1 MNPKLR
7 AALPTLLDIVI
18 PIAGYYILSRC
29 GVSDFWALTLSGGAT
44 AVWALVNT
52 LRRGRLDG
60 IGTLVVAEIALS
72 VVLLVVTRDPRI
84 VLLKPSF
91 ATALA
96 GAYLLYTSLPSTK
109 VGRPLVAETSKPFAT
124 QGDPTRE
131 QAYEN
136 AWERDPGF
144 RRELRLINAVWGV
157 LWLVES
163 VARGVVVLNST
174 IAEGIWTSQ
183 LPGIAALVA
192 GMVFTRF
199 RVPKLRRAVDAQL
212 ALLVAAN
219 PG

>member
-1 MNPKLR
+1 MRPKLKAPPKLT

-18 PIAGYYILSRC
+18 PIAGYFVLSKF

-44 AVWALVNT
+44 ALWTLVNT

-72 VVLLVVTRDPRI
+72 VVLLVLTRDPRI

-96 GAYLLYTSLPSTK
+96 GVYLLYTSLPTDK

-124 QGDPTRE
+124 EGDPVRE

-136 AWERDPGF
+136 AWGRDGRF
-144 RRELRLINAVWGV
+144 RREL
-157 LWLVES
+157 
-163 VARGVVVLNST
+163 
-174 IAEGIWTSQ
+174 
-183 LPGIAALVA
+183 
-192 GMVFTRF
+192 
-199 RVPKLRRAVDAQL
+199 RVPKLRRYVDEQL
-212 ALLVAAN
+212 ALLTGARS
-219 PG
+219 G